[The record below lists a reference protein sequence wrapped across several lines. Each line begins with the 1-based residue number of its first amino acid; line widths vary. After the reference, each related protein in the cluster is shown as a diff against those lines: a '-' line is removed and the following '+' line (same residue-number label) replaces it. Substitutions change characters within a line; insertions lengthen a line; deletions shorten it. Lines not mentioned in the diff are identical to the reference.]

1 MRKEAHVEREGER
14 DRGARE
20 LGGNHR
26 NYTAAAAAAALK
38 GEERRE
44 ERKAGG
50 RQAGRGELTW
60 HDGTESDSRPHLLP
74 QMEQWR
80 IRCITET
87 ALPSQPM
94 SNGAGGITLTSNVNR
109 GTD

>member
-1 MRKEAHVEREGER
+1 MRKEAHVERAGAR

-26 NYTAAAAAAALK
+26 NCTAALR
-38 GEERRE
+38 GEERVE

-50 RQAGRGELTW
+50 RRAGRGELTW

-94 SNGAGGITLTSNVNR
+94 SN
-109 GTD
+109 